1 MFSFLTTETAET
13 VTETAAELGEVL
25 SNEAEH
31 VTSIFTDLWNAVKSV
46 LPSLGFAAVTL
57 VCGLMLTKILMKFV
71 SRGIRKCNVNPTAA
85 SFLQS
90 LVQVLLY
97 VVVAVIVLSI
107 LKVPTTSI
115 VTLIGAVGLA
125 LSLAV
130 QDSLAN
136 VAGGFIIM
144 FSKPMKVGDLVK
156 FDDVMGTVESI
167 GILQTKLLLSDKT
180 TVFIPNGLVADAMI
194 VNYSEQEQ
202 RRLDLDIGI
211 SYHDD
216 VDLAKQLVAD
226 IIKSHP
232 LAAKDPEPVIRLGAF
247 ADSAVIL
254 HIRVWTGNDN
264 YWDLH
269 YDLHEQIKKAFDEAG
284 ISFPFPQ
291 MDVHFDNGESAK
303 VKISKKVEKNS

>member
-1 MFSFLTTETAET
+1 MIAFLTADTTEQI
-13 VTETAAELGEVL
+13 TETAAELGEML

-31 VTSIFTDLWNAVKSV
+31 VTGVFSGLWNAVRSV
-46 LPSLGFAAVTL
+46 LPSLGFAAVTFI
-57 VCGLMLTKILMKFV
+57 CGMMLTKILMKCV
-71 SRGIRKCNVNPTAA
+71 KRGISRSNINPTAA

-90 LVQVLLY
+90 LVQVMLY

-115 VTLIGAVGLA
+115 VTLIGAMGLA

-144 FSKPMKVGDLVK
+144 FTKPMKVGDLVK
-156 FDDVMGTVESI
+156 FDDVMGTVDSI
-167 GILQTKLLLSDKT
+167 GILQTKLMLPDKT

-194 VNYSEQEQ
+194 VNYSEQEL
-202 RRLDLDIGI
+202 RRLDLEIGI
-211 SYHDD
+211 SYNDD
-216 VDLAKQLVAD
+216 FEAAKQVIAELIAQSEYAVT
-226 IIKSHP
+226 
-232 LAAKDPEPVIRLGAF
+232 DPEPVVRLGAF
-247 ADSAVIL
+247 GDSAVIL
-254 HIRVWTGNDN
+254 HVRVWSSNEH

-269 YDLHEQIKKAFDEAG
+269 YELHEQIKKAFDEAG

-291 MDVHFDNGESAK
+291 MDVHLPAEKTTKNKF
-303 VKISKKVEKNS
+303 SKKIEKNA

>member
-1 MFSFLTTETAET
+1 MIAFLTADTTEQI
-13 VTETAAELGEVL
+13 TETAAELGEML

-31 VTSIFTDLWNAVKSV
+31 VTGVFSGLWNAVRSV
-46 LPSLGFAAVTL
+46 LPSLGFAAVTFI
-57 VCGLMLTKILMKFV
+57 CGMMLTKILMKCV
-71 SRGIRKCNVNPTAA
+71 KRGISRSNINPTAA

-90 LVQVLLY
+90 LVQVMLY

-115 VTLIGAVGLA
+115 VTLIGAMGLA

-144 FSKPMKVGDLVK
+144 FTKPMKVGDLVK
-156 FDDVMGTVESI
+156 FDDVMGTVDSI
-167 GILQTKLLLSDKT
+167 GILQTKLMLPDKT

-194 VNYSEQEQ
+194 VNYSEQEL
-202 RRLDLDIGI
+202 RRLDLEIGI
-211 SYHDD
+211 SYDD
-216 VDLAKQLVAD
+216 DFEAAKQVIAELIAQSEYAVT
-226 IIKSHP
+226 
-232 LAAKDPEPVIRLGAF
+232 DPEPVVRLGAF
-247 ADSAVIL
+247 GDSAVIL
-254 HIRVWTGNDN
+254 HVRVWSSNEH

-269 YDLHEQIKKAFDEAG
+269 YELHEQIKKAFDEAG

-291 MDVHFDNGESAK
+291 MDVHLPAEKTTKNKF
-303 VKISKKVEKNS
+303 SKKIEKNA

>member
-1 MFSFLTTETAET
+1 MVAFLTADTTEQI
-13 VTETAAELGEVL
+13 TETAAELGEML

-31 VTSIFTDLWNAVKSV
+31 VTGVFSGLWNAVRSV
-46 LPSLGFAAVTL
+46 LPSLGFAAVTF
-57 VCGLMLTKILMKFV
+57 VCGMMLTKILMKCV
-71 SRGIRKCNVNPTAA
+71 KRGISRSNINPTAA

-90 LVQVLLY
+90 LVQVMLY

-115 VTLIGAVGLA
+115 VTLIGAMGLA

-144 FSKPMKVGDLVK
+144 FTKPMKVGDLVK
-156 FDDVMGTVESI
+156 FDDVMGTVDSI
-167 GILQTKLLLSDKT
+167 GILQTKLMLPDKT

-194 VNYSEQEQ
+194 VNYSEQEL
-202 RRLDLDIGI
+202 RRLDLEIGI
-211 SYHDD
+211 SYNDD
-216 VDLAKQLVAD
+216 FEAAKQVIAELIAQSEYAVT
-226 IIKSHP
+226 
-232 LAAKDPEPVIRLGAF
+232 DPEPVVRLGAF
-247 ADSAVIL
+247 GDSAVIL
-254 HIRVWTGNDN
+254 HVRVWSSNEH

-269 YDLHEQIKKAFDEAG
+269 YELHENIKKAFDEAG

-291 MDVHFDNGESAK
+291 MDVHLPAEKTTKNKF
-303 VKISKKVEKNS
+303 SKKIEKNA